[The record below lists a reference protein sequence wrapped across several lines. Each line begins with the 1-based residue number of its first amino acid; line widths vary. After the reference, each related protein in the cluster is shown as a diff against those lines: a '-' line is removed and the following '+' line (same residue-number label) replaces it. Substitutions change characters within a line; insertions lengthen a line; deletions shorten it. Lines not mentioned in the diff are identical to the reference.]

1 MRFFLLETLGN
12 VNDRSLCVI
21 HDFVK
26 GIEMS
31 AWKVGKGERVGAE
44 YPQDA
49 KIYMSKE
56 SAGIKLSDLLG
67 TVRNML
73 VVSSRFRALVE
84 KHATND
90 IEYLPFALYD
100 HRKRLYSQ
108 DYSIINPIG
117 TFDCLD
123 LKASTIVWEDEEQQS
138 GRIVNLRKRVLDRK
152 KLENAPQL
160 FRIDQAPT
168 SYVVRLELAK
178 EISAQKLSNVF
189 WSELDVNDKARLP

>member
-1 MRFFLLETLGN
+1 MRFFMIETLGN
-12 VNDRSLCVI
+12 INDRSLCVI
-21 HDFVK
+21 HSFVK

-31 AWKVGKGERVGAE
+31 AWKVGEGERVGEE

-56 SAGIKLSDLLG
+56 SPGIKLSDVLG

-73 VVSSRFRALVE
+73 IVSSRFRALIE
-84 KHATND
+84 KHCTND
-90 IEYLPFALYD
+90 IEYLPFTLYD
-100 HRKRLYSQ
+100 HRKRVYSQ

-123 LKASTIVWEDEEQQS
+123 IKASTIIWGTSDPT
-138 GRIVNLRKRVLDRK
+138 RISSVHRRVLDRK
-152 KLENAPQL
+152 RLENAPQL
-160 FRIDQAPT
+160 FRIDKSPS

-178 EISAQKLSNVF
+178 DMNSLKLSNAY
-189 WSELDVNDKARLP
+189 WSELAINDGSRLP

>member
-1 MRFFLLETLGN
+1 MRFFLLDVLGN
-12 VNDRSLCVI
+12 VNDRSRCVI

-31 AWKVGKGERVGAE
+31 AWKVGAGKRVGAE

-56 SAGIKLSDLLG
+56 SPGIKLADQLS

-73 VVSSRFRALVE
+73 IVSSKFRALIE

-90 IEYLPFALYD
+90 IEYLPFTLYD
-100 HRKRLYSQ
+100 HRKRVYSQ

-123 LKASTIVWEDEEQQS
+123 FKASSIVWEDEAKQS
-138 GRIVNLRKRVLDRK
+138 GRIVSLQKRVLDRK

-160 FRIDQAPT
+160 FRIDQAPD

-178 EISAQKLSNVF
+178 EISALKLSNVF
-189 WSELDVNDKARLP
+189 WSELDINDKARLP